1 MQVVNKGRR
10 AMRSPKDAARAVVR
24 RLRRAV
30 GRVQRSADAETVGG
44 VVGNVAAA
52 PRKLRAGW
60 RKRWRTWTDYRKF
73 WRKEFKWE
81 VSPLQ
86 RRPLWWRRGFL
97 SRSVTLYELD
107 KNDPDDYVTDVQRY
121 TRTKRMVHPHL
132 QEILDNKFSFF
143 LLMNQLGLSSDVVP
157 LLGLYV
163 RGGVHV
169 FPSDERIPLK
179 EFLESRLE
187 QDRKVF
193 VKPIHG
199 AEGRWVRA
207 IRKTADGYVM
217 NGEPVTMAEIR
228 GWVERRARP
237 MIFEAGVPQHDFQA
251 QLNPHATNTIRV
263 LTMPDMDAGREPF
276 IARAVHR
283 IGTALSGHI
292 DNWTQ
297 GGLSA
302 EIDVET
308 GRLSKAGQLPDDRR
322 PIWHEAHPDTGTQ
335 IAGAHVPYWEETR
348 ELVLDAAK
356 RLSFMEYIGWD
367 IIISPTGPVILEA
380 NINTGLNV
388 LQVHGPLLA
397 DPRVRRYYEKRG
409 AI

>member
-1 MQVVNKGRR
+1 MSTT
-10 AMRSPKDAARAVVR
+10 MRQGVKQKA
-24 RLRRAV
+24 RRAV
-30 GRVQRSADAETVGG
+30 RAAQSPRKTAGAVARRLHRAMQPESVGAALG
-44 VVGNVAAA
+44 AVVAA
-52 PRKLRAGW
+52 PKQTRAAI

-73 WRKEFKWE
+73 WRKEFRWK

-107 KNDPDDYVTDVQRY
+107 KNNPDDYVTDVQRY

-157 LLGLYV
+157 LLELYI
-163 RGGVHV
+163 RGGLHV
-169 FPSDERIPLK
+169 FPSDERVPLK
-179 EFLESRLE
+179 EFLEHRLE

-217 NGEPVTMAEIR
+217 NGEPVTMEEIR
-228 GWVERRARP
+228 GWIERRARP
-237 MIFEAGVPQHDFQA
+237 MIFEAGIPQHDFQA
-251 QLNPHATNTIRV
+251 RLNPEATNTIRI
-263 LTMPDMDAGREPF
+263 LTIPDMDKGREPF

-283 IGTALSGHI
+283 IGTELSGHI

-302 EIDVET
+302 
-308 GRLSKAGQLPDDRR
+308 
-322 PIWHEAHPDTGTQ
+322 Q
-335 IAGAHVPYWEETR
+335 I
-348 ELVLDAAK
+348 
-356 RLSFMEYIGWD
+356 
-367 IIISPTGPVILEA
+367 
-380 NINTGLNV
+380 
-388 LQVHGPLLA
+388 
-397 DPRVRRYYEKRG
+397 
-409 AI
+409 